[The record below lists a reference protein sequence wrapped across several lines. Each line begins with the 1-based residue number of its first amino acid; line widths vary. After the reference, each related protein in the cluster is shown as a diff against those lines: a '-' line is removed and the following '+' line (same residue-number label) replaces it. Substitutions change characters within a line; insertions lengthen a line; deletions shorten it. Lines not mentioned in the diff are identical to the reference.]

1 MAKSSTSYQKGQS
14 GNPKGRPKKGET
26 LAEMFRDALSEPIKE
41 TDEGSYTRLH
51 KIIDKVVAKAE
62 AGDQQAIE
70 YALAR
75 GFGKL
80 IDRVESANV
89 NKQYDFKDIPIEER
103 KRVLE
108 ALKLGTVRN
117 ESPDSD
123 QPDTGS

>member
-1 MAKSSTSYQKGQS
+1 MAKSSTSYKKGQS

-26 LAEMFRDALSEPIKE
+26 LAEMFRDALAEPVKE
-41 TDEGSYTRLH
+41 TAEGRYTRLH
-51 KIIDKVVAKAE
+51 KIIDKVVTKAE

-80 IDRVESANV
+80 IDRIESANV

-103 KRVLE
+103 KKLLE
-108 ALKLGTVRN
+108 TLKLGTIHTD
-117 ESPDSD
+117 SPDTD
-123 QPDTGS
+123 QPDTSS